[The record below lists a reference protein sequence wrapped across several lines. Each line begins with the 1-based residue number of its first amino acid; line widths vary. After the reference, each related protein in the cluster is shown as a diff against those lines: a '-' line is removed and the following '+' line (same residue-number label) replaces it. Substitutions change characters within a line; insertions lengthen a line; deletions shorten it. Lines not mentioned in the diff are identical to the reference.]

1 MPITK
6 LRAAASASPS
16 EPLLTPF
23 WERIPK
29 FFLWP
34 IQFDPLAFIGICAV
48 GMIVAS
54 IVPFIGKLLAL
65 VIWFYFFRYAMTVLV
80 QTARGNFNPEA
91 ADLAQESGDRRPIK
105 QGVFLFVAVLSVAL
119 VVGFAGPVIGVLFG
133 LLVTVGLPAAI
144 MIIAIHD
151 SLADALNPVEVVG
164 VIGSIG
170 APYFLLCLFLLLL
183 EGGDIVVFR
192 LLGPMIPDLI
202 EYPVT
207 AFFSMYFLLVMYN
220 MMGYVVYQ
228 YHEKLG
234 YSVDKTF
241 DKNAAEV
248 APTAKAGPPLSPRDQ
263 RIADLMRDGD
273 IKGAIDELKDDMRY
287 NRTDISDNQKLH
299 KLYLALGESDK
310 TLPHAQQLITWLVAA
325 DQGTAALEVLQ
336 RMRGIDANF
345 SVPDASAV
353 LPLAEAAKASRNA
366 PLAIELIKGFDK
378 KNPNHRDIPAV
389 YFLAARILSESQHD
403 DAQAMRILQAMIT
416 RYPEASVVKDA
427 TIYLTVLKQ
436 TSAASAPPPRSS

>member
-6 LRAAASASPS
+6 VSATSASPS
-16 EPLLTPF
+16 EPALTPF
-23 WERIPK
+23 WARIPK

-34 IQFDPLAFIGICAV
+34 MQFDPLVFIGMCAV

-54 IVPFIGKLLAL
+54 ILPIIGGLLAL
-65 VIWFYFFRYAMTVLV
+65 VIWFYFFRYAMNALV
-80 QTARGNFNPEA
+80 QTARGNLNPEA
-91 ADLAQESGDRRPIK
+91 ADIVQESGDRRPIK
-105 QGVFLFVAVLSVAL
+105 QGVYLLVSVVSVAL
-119 VVGFAGPVIGVLFG
+119 VVGFAGPVVGILFG

-151 SLADALNPVEVVG
+151 SLADALNPVQVVG
-164 VIGSIG
+164 VISGIG
-170 APYFLLCLFLLLL
+170 APYFLLCLFLMLL
-183 EGGDIVVFR
+183 EGGDVAIFR
-192 LLGPMIPDLI
+192 LLGPLIPDLI

-241 DKNAAEV
+241 DNNAEE
-248 APTAKAGPPLSPRDQ
+248 APKAKAGPPLSPRDQ

-273 IKGAIDELKDDMRY
+273 VKGAIEELKDDMRY
-287 NRTDISDNQKLH
+287 NRTDINDNQKLH
-299 KLYLALGESDK
+299 KLYLAFGDNDK
-310 TLPHAQQLITWLVAA
+310 TLPHAQQLITWLLAA
-325 DQGTAALEVLQ
+325 DQGVAALEVLQ

-345 SVPDASAV
+345 SVADASAV
-353 LPLAEAAKASRNA
+353 LPLAEAAKARRNV
-366 PLAIELIKGFDK
+366 PLAMEMIKGFDK

-403 DAQAMRILQAMIT
+403 DAQAMRILQAMIM
-416 RYPEASVVKDA
+416 RYPEASVIKEA
-427 TIYLTVLKQ
+427 TTYLTVLKQ
-436 TSAASAPPPRSS
+436 TSVTAAPLPRSN